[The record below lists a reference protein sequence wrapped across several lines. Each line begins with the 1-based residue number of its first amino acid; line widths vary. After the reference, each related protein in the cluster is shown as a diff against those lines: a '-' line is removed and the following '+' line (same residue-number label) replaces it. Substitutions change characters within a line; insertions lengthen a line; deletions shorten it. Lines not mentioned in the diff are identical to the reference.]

1 VQVRYSAALSE
12 TLRRVKE
19 HRFYGPTNE
28 RDWLDDEDVIQMLR
42 AEVERAGGQSAYAR
56 QVGLNRNN
64 INQILIGRMPVTK
77 GVTKALKLRRVFI
90 RSPGEG
96 RAS

>member
-1 VQVRYSAALSE
+1 MGQRM
-12 TLRRVKE
+12 K
-19 HRFYGPTNE
+19 